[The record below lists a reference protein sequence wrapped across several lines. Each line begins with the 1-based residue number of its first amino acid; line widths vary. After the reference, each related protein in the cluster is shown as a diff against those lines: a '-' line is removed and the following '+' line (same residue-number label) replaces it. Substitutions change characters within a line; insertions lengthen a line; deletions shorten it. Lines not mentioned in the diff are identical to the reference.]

1 MQIEFNID
9 IRFYLTEMIPEQLL
23 CGYTHLSNVNFLG
36 GTEAW
41 FLCLA
46 AVVVIAVVFL

>member
-1 MQIEFNID
+1 MQIEFNTD
-9 IRFYLTEMIPEQLL
+9 ICFCLIEMILGQLL
-23 CGYTHLSNVNFLG
+23 CVYTQLFNVNFLG